1 VTDPPPLSR
10 LAVAAAAGTLV
21 VHLAFISGYGWFRDE
36 FYYLACASRLAWG
49 YVDHPPLVA
58 VLTALSRLIG
68 GDSIVALRFP
78 AAVAHAATALV
89 AALLA
94 RELGARRYGQLLAA
108 LTVALAP
115 VLLALAS
122 IVSMNAYDD
131 LIWAAALLV
140 FVRLLRTGEPR
151 HWIALG
157 ILFGLG
163 FENKH
168 SMLFL
173 AFGLA
178 VGVIVSGPRR
188 HLTTRW
194 PWLGAVIAAALAAPN
209 VLWEIAHG
217 WPTLEFM
224 RNATATKNVALSPAQ
239 FLLEQINQMSPFAAP
254 IWIAG
259 LVWLL
264 VARAGAPFRALAIA
278 YLAILGVF
286 LATAAKPY
294 YLAACYPALFAAG
307 GAAIERWTDRAAP
320 WLLVTR
326 IAIVVIIL
334 IGAAIALPILLPVLS
349 EERFIAYQAALGVTP
364 ESGERHRQGRLP
376 QFYAD
381 MHGWTELV
389 DLVTRASSELTADER
404 KDAFIFAQNYGQAGA
419 IEWLGRG
426 RDLPPV
432 RSGHNNYWLWG
443 PGEGDPRTAII
454 VGGDREDNQAVCS
467 SLLEVGRVQNP
478 YVMPYE
484 NDKPIYLCRGL
495 KKRLRDLWPE
505 LKHFE

>member
-1 VTDPPPLSR
+1 MTEPPPLSR
-10 LAVAAAAGTLV
+10 LAAAAAAGTLLI
-21 VHLAFISGYGWFRDE
+21 HLAAISGYGWFRDE
-36 FYYLACASRLAWG
+36 FYYLACASRLDWG

-58 VLTALSRLIG
+58 IVTALTRLIG
-68 GDSIVALRFP
+68 GDSIIALRVPP
-78 AAVAHAATALV
+78 AIAHAATALV

-94 RELGARRYGQLLAA
+94 RELGARRHGQLLAA
-108 LTVALAP
+108 LAVGLAP

-140 FVRLLRTGEPR
+140 FTRLVRTGDPR
-151 HWIALG
+151 YWIPLG
-157 ILFGLG
+157 LLFGLG

-168 SMLFL
+168 SVVFL
-173 AFGLA
+173 AFGLVA
-178 VGVIVSGPRR
+178 GLIIAGPRR
-188 HLTTRW
+188 LLASRW
-194 PWLGAVIAAALAAPN
+194 PWLGAATAAALAAPN

-224 RNATATKNVALSPAQ
+224 RNATATKNVALPAAQ
-239 FLLEQINQMSPFAAP
+239 FMLEQVNQMSPFAAP

-259 LVWLL
+259 LLWLL
-264 VARAGAPFRALAIA
+264 LARAAVPFRALAVA
-278 YLAILGVF
+278 YLVILGIF

-294 YLAACYPALFAAG
+294 YLAAYYPGLFAAG
-307 GAAIERWTDRAAP
+307 GNAIERWTDRAPRVRA
-320 WLLVTR
+320 TAR
-326 IAIVVIIL
+326 IAIVAVVL
-334 IGAAIALPILLPVLS
+334 IGAAIALPLVLPVLS

-364 ESGERHRQGRLP
+364 QSGERHRQGRLP

-381 MHGWTELV
+381 MHGWTDLV
-389 DLVTRASSELTADER
+389 DLVTRASRQLTPDER
-404 KDAFIFAQNYGQAGA
+404 RNAFVFAQNYGQAGA

-426 RDLPPV
+426 RELPPV

-443 PGEGDPRTAII
+443 PGPGDPRTAII
-454 VGGDREDNQAVCS
+454 VGGDPEDNQAVCS
-467 SLLEVGRVQNP
+467 SLVEVGRVQNR

-484 NDKPIYLCRGL
+484 DDKPVYLCRGL
-495 KKRLRDLWPE
+495 KMRLRDLWPE